1 MPTDTPPPTRTPS
14 TRLPAEPAVEPAQ
27 RDQRRGHA
35 LLWSATPRRAGIEVL
50 VFVALG
56 IILLFGI
63 GQWYD
68 TQVVIGIMLLFG
80 IGQWYDA
87 QAVWGS
93 VVLGGGAALLLA
105 LRMRL
110 PYGDRQQQI
119 TAEALTAAAVA
130 AGMGVLYAFVM
141 LETVWSSGIGFGMF
155 SLNELLIS
163 AVLGVGL
170 PLFHGVSYGAFRAV
184 FALLRWWNMLR
195 QRRLLWALTH
205 DQLVIVL
212 VLMVVFGIGAAL
224 LVLATGFQDGVANNT
239 LVQQLVDLS
248 LIGTFYGALIVLM
261 LVGTLPLAILLSFVL
276 VQRIVRRVEQLAEAT
291 AALQRG
297 DYAARVAVVGQDEI
311 AQLQTNF
318 NAMAGDLDGTLRKL
332 QGERDRVAGL
342 LQAQRELT
350 ASVSHE
356 LRTPVATQRS
366 YLDAML
372 HEHSDLPEHIRA
384 ELAVVERETHRLQH
398 LIDDLF
404 LLSRTEIGRLTLR
417 LEPLDLGLVA
427 ERVAATLAPVGWHHG
442 RVTVAAQTLPHP
454 TIALAD
460 EERFE
465 QVLRNLVHN
474 GIRHTPPGG
483 IVAIVV
489 SEDARHIQVQV
500 NDTGSGIAPD
510 DLPHIW
516 NRFFRADA
524 ARALDQSGAGLGLA
538 LVKELTEAMGGSVAV
553 ESSMGAGSSFTL
565 RLPRAKNQ

>member
-1 MPTDTPPPTRTPS
+1 METPI
-14 TRLPAEPAVEPAQ
+14 EPAQ
-27 RDQRRGHA
+27 RHAWPGQA
-35 LLWSATPRRAGIEVL
+35 LLWSATTRRAGVEAL
-50 VFVALG
+50 VFVALPM
-56 IILLFGI
+56 IVLFAI
-63 GQWYD
+63 AQWYD
-68 TQVVIGIMLLFG
+68 I
-80 IGQWYDA
+80 
-87 QAVWGS
+87 QAVRGS
-93 VVLGGGAALLLA
+93 VALGEGAALLLA
-105 LRMRL
+105 LRLQL
-110 PYGDRQQQI
+110 PHGERQQQI
-119 TAEALTAAAVA
+119 TAEALVAVVLA
-130 AGMGVLYAFVM
+130 MSMGVLYAVLV
-141 LETVWSSGIGFGMF
+141 LENVWSAGIGFGMF

-163 AVLGVGL
+163 PVLSVGL
-170 PLFHGVSYGAFRAV
+170 PFLHGLSYGAFRVV
-184 FALLRWWNMLR
+184 FALLRWWNTLR

-205 DQLVIVL
+205 DQLVVVL

-224 LVLATGFQDGVANNT
+224 VALASGFQEGVANGT

-248 LIGTFYGALIVLM
+248 LVGTFYGALIVLM
-261 LVGTLPLAILLSFVL
+261 LVGTLPLALLLSLVL

-291 AALQRG
+291 AALRRG
-297 DYAARVAVVGQDEI
+297 DYAARVVVDGQDEI

-318 NAMAGDLDGTLRKL
+318 NAMAADLNGTLRQL
-332 QGERDRVAGL
+332 HDERDRVARL

-372 HEHSDLPEHIRA
+372 HDQNDLPEHLRA
-384 ELAVVERETHRLQH
+384 ELGVVERETHRLQR

-404 LLSRTEIGRLTLR
+404 LLSRAEIGRLTLR
-417 LEPLDLGLVA
+417 MEPTDVGLVV
-427 ERVAATLAPVGWHHG
+427 ERVAATLAPVGWQHG
-442 RVTVAAQTLPHP
+442 RVAVAAQTLRHP

-460 EERFE
+460 EERVE
-465 QVLRNLVHN
+465 QVVRNLVHN

-489 SEDARHIQVQV
+489 SEDVDHIQVQV

-510 DLPHIW
+510 DLLHIW

-553 ESSMGAGSSFTL
+553 ESSIGAGSSFTL
-565 RLPRAKNQ
+565 RLPRAKNQQPMTSV